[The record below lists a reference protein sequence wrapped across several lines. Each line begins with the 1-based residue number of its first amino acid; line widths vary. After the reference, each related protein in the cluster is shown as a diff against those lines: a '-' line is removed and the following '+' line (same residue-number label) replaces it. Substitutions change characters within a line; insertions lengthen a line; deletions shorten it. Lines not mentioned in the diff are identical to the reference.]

1 MRRRGDSPGDRR
13 WPSWRPRCGRRL
25 RGEKAPSH
33 SRGEACTRSNKS
45 LSGHLRS
52 RLTEASLI
60 FPVFLRLPLPPTI
73 LSLFL
78 PSKIHGDNRGTRII
92 IVILLVSSPRLIN
105 PPPRFDRRYDDT
117 FSFSAITVETL
128 IILVEKGNKYCG
140 EIGFLANTYFSSVY
154 ARYDREG
161 LSVSCIHLRLNVKCN
176 SRGED

>member
-1 MRRRGDSPGDRR
+1 MAVVAPEVWSAPPRRKGAESLERRSVYTEQQKFKRALKKPADRSVTNFPR
-13 WPSWRPRCGRRL
+13 LFAPPPPSYHP
-25 RGEKAPSH
+25 
-33 SRGEACTRSNKS
+33 
-45 LSGHLRS
+45 
-52 RLTEASLI
+52 
-60 FPVFLRLPLPPTI
+60 

-176 SRGED
+176 SRGGRLTG